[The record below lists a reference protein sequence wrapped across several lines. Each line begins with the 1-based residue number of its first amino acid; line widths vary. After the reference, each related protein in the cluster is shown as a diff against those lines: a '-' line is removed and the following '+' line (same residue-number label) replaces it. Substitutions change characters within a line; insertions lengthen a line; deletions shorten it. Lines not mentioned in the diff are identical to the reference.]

1 VELILSHQ
9 NADFDAVA
17 SMLGAHKLYP
27 EAIPVLPSRLHAGV
41 REFLALYR
49 NGLPFVAWEDFKPSK
64 IERIILTDT
73 SHRLDIKG
81 IPANVPTVI
90 IEHHPLERELKKHET
105 WAGDIVGAAT
115 TLLVER
121 IREQAIPINSLE
133 ATLMALGI
141 YADTG
146 NFTYGGTTA
155 RDIYAAGW
163 LLEQGAILD
172 TVQRFLSSPLNE
184 EQKALLERFMDKV
197 ETRRINGFTITICS
211 SDADKQ
217 IDSINSVVAVLRD
230 ILDSD
235 ALFAVI
241 AMPNVCQL
249 ICRSTEDAIDVGEVA
264 KLFGGG
270 GHSRASAAAIFKQE
284 KADIIRGIW
293 DYLNSH
299 IQAPTTVADLMSFG
313 AQTVEA
319 HEKIADIIQRIRRIG
334 HEGYPVLENGEV
346 VGLLSLRDADKTL
359 EHGLNTATVREVML
373 SGRISLRPEDSVA
386 RLEATMV
393 ESDWGQIP
401 VVNGNHKLIGIVT
414 RTDLIKHWGRMYP
427 DTMPDA
433 PVLSAEKVELILG
446 KANQSLIATLAA
458 FAHAREISL
467 YMVGGVVRDLLLERP
482 NYDIDFVVEDD
493 AIAFAEALKESYGGR
508 IHPYPPFGTATW
520 TIDEAVVERLGL
532 ALAEIPQHLDFAT
545 SRSELYEHPTALPTV
560 FNSGIKLDLR
570 RRDFTINTL
579 AVQLSPRRAMWQIL
593 DFYGGIADLEA
604 KLIRVLHSLSFVDD
618 PTRILR
624 AVRFAERLDF
634 GIEPRTG
641 ELLASALPTLRRIT
655 GERLQNEISLLLKE
669 KTAARGIL
677 KLETLGVLGAI
688 HPAFHVSAQVE
699 TLFKR
704 LATSY
709 PAWEV
714 DETLLRW
721 HLLMVDMPSE
731 VIPEIAQRLLISQQ
745 KAEDMQQSASL
756 AQNPAILLD
765 LNSKVSDLVELF
777 MPLSQ
782 ESLLALWLYW
792 DKALIRERLENYV
805 QKWQHVKPFTDGNAL
820 IKRGLKPSPVFGQI
834 LQRLRQAWLDG
845 ELSSQDEEEGLLA
858 ALIQELE
865 R

>member
-17 SMLGAHKLYP
+17 SMLGAYKLNP
-27 EAIPVLPSRLHAGV
+27 QAIPVLPSRLHAGV

-49 NGLPFVAWEDFKPSK
+49 NGLPFVAWEDFEPSK
-64 IERIILTDT
+64 VERIILTDT

-90 IEHHPLERELKKHET
+90 IEHHPLDRELKKHET
-105 WAGDIVGAAT
+105 WAGEIVGAAT

-146 NFTYGGTTA
+146 NFTYGGTTV

-163 LLEQGAILD
+163 LLEQGAVLD

-184 EQKALLERFMDKV
+184 EQKALLERFMDNAQ
-197 ETRRINGFTITICS
+197 TRRINGFTITICS
-211 SDADKQ
+211 SEADKQ
-217 IDSINSVVAVLRD
+217 IDSVNSVVAVLRD

-284 KADIIRGIW
+284 KAEIIQGIW
-293 DYLNSH
+293 DTLNSR
-299 IQAPTTVADLMSFG
+299 IQAPTKVADLMSFG

-319 HEKIADIIQRIRRIG
+319 HEKIVDIIQRIRRIG
-334 HEGYPVLENGEV
+334 HEGYPVLENGAV

-359 EHGLNTATVREVML
+359 EHGLTTATVREVML

-414 RTDLIKHWGRMYP
+414 RTDLIKHWGRSHP
-427 DTMPDA
+427 DAMPDA
-433 PVLSAEKVELILG
+433 PRLSAEKVERVLG
-446 KANQSLIATLAA
+446 QANQSLIAIIAA

-493 AIAFAEALKESYGGR
+493 AIAFAEALKQSYGGR

-520 TIDEAVVERLGL
+520 TIDESVAQRLGL
-532 ALAEIPQHLDFAT
+532 PFAAIPQHLDFAT

-593 DFYGGIADLEA
+593 DFYGGVADLDA

-634 GIEPRTG
+634 KIEPRTA
-641 ELLASALPTLRRIT
+641 ELVASALPTLKRIT

-669 KTAARGIL
+669 KNAARGIL
-677 KLETLGVLGAI
+677 KLEALGVLEAI

-704 LATSY
+704 LEKSF
-709 PAWEV
+709 PAWDA
-714 DETLLRW
+714 DENLLRW
-721 HLLMVDMPSE
+721 HLLMADMPSE

-745 KAEDMQQSASL
+745 KAETMQQTASL

-765 LNSKVSDLVELF
+765 LNSKVSELVELI
-777 MPLSQ
+777 MPLSKK
-782 ESLLALWLYW
+782 SLLALWLYW
-792 DKALIRERLENYV
+792 DKALIRERLEHYLE
-805 QKWQHVKPFTDGNAL
+805 KWQHVKPFTDGNTL

-834 LQRLRQAWLDG
+834 LLRLRHAWLDG
-845 ELSSQDEEEGLLA
+845 EVSSQDEEERLLA
-858 ALIQELE
+858 ALIQELS